1 MNQAL
6 LRTDLKLQ
14 ITNQG
19 LADQKKDMT
28 AAIQL
33 FASFTNRKSVVQK
46 QLKHCNDFWA
56 NLWHN
61 VLDSL

>member
-6 LRTDLKLQ
+6 VRTDTKFQ

-19 LADQKKDMT
+19 LADRKEEMD
-28 AAIQL
+28 AAIRL
-33 FASFTNRKSVVQK
+33 FSAFTNRKSVVQK

-61 VLDSL
+61 VFDSL